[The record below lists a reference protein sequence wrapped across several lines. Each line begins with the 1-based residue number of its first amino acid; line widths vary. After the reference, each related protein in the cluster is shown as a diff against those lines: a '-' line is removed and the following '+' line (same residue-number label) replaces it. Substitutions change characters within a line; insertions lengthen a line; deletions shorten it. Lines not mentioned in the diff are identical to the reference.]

1 MKFFARKA
9 ARKITRLFFATDLH
23 GSQRTFRKFVNA
35 GKFYEANV
43 LIMGGDILGKIA
55 VPIIHEGSGH
65 YRATLQG
72 RTERLDTETEL
83 QNLLDRIG
91 ILGFYSKVMEEDEFQ
106 AIHSDPAAVDAL
118 FHQLARERL
127 EEWIDLAETRLAGSG
142 IKCFVTGGNDDYPD
156 VLAVLERADAQSIFG
171 CEGELMQVDDD
182 HTMISMGFSTP
193 TPWRTPREVSDDE
206 LGALIEPMIAQVPD
220 LSRCIFN
227 FHDPPVDSSLDTCP
241 MLDWNTD
248 PPSQIVKGGQ
258 LILFGAGSA
267 SVRQAIETH
276 QPLLGLHGHIHESP
290 GVIKI
295 GRTTCINPGSE
306 YGEGVLR
313 GCLVNLG
320 GLQSVGPVDRADPGR
335 HLRLRLCLCRH
346 LPGRCT
352 VAVSR

>member
-1 MKFFARKA
+1 MRFFQK
-9 ARKITRLFFATDLH
+9 KPPQKLTRLFFATDLH

-55 VPIIHEGSGH
+55 IPIIHEGNGH

-72 RTERLDTETEL
+72 RTERVETEAEL
-83 QNLLDRIG
+83 KSLLDKIG
-91 ILGFYSKVMEEDEFQ
+91 VLGFYSKIMEPDEFQ
-106 AIHSDPAAVDAL
+106 AIQADPGAIDAL

-127 EEWIDLAETRLAGSG
+127 EEWVELAETRLAGTA

-156 VLAVLERADAQSIFG
+156 VLEALQRPGSHSISG
-171 CEGELMQVDDD
+171 CEGQVVQVDDD
-182 HTMISMGFSTP
+182 HSMISLGFSGP
-193 TPWRTPREVSDDE
+193 TPWRTPREVPDEE
-206 LGALIEPMIAQVPD
+206 LGAMIEPMLTQVPNM
-220 LSRCIFN
+220 SRCIFN
-227 FHDPPVDSSLDTCP
+227 FHDPPVDSTLDTCP

-248 PPSQIVKGGQ
+248 PPSQIVRGGQ
-258 LILFGAGSA
+258 LVLFGAGSA
-267 SVRQAIETH
+267 AVRQAIETH

-313 GCLVNLG
+313 GCLVTLSNG
-320 GLQSVGPVDRADPGR
+320 KVEGYQMTTG
-335 HLRLRLCLCRH
+335 
-346 LPGRCT
+346 
-352 VAVSR
+352 